1 MDRVVVQPIDKDRF
15 RVYEDY
21 HYWGVCVPKGF
32 VTNGA
37 DIPRVFWSIFPPNS
51 PEYLSAVV
59 LHDYMCANVGK
70 NRGTPQSGALGVLK
84 GRSPSSQRR
93 TSFVCEDKYSYE
105 MADRYFYEAMIEIG
119 VAKWKAKLFYI
130 SCRIYHRFK

>member
-21 HYWGVCVPKGF
+21 HYLGICVPKGF

-37 DIPRVFWSIFPPNS
+37 DIPRVLWSIFPPNS

-59 LHDYMCANVGK
+59 LHDYMCAK
-70 NRGTPQSGALGVLK
+70 
-84 GRSPSSQRR
+84 
-93 TSFVCEDKYSYE
+93 
-105 MADRYFYEAMIEIG
+105 IG
-119 VAKWKAKLFYI
+119 VFTYKEADELFYIAMVDIGVSKWKAKLFYI